1 MIADIRIDT
10 SYRDSLSKYSDSDLA
25 SVESVEIPWE
35 TLSLSSQIAR
45 MDRFPDV
52 KFTIL
57 VRDERMMASAADR
70 LGRTL
75 QLGVVCVQE
84 GGLTLVDRKHPKW
97 REFVQKNGPVVSRG
111 VLLQLLKRGI
121 KLGNHPPLALVV
133 DDMLVG
139 DIHVKDADVFLRLH
153 KMRGL

>member
-10 SYRDSLSKYSDSDLA
+10 SYRDSLSKYSDNDLA
-25 SVESVEIPWE
+25 FVESVEIPWE
-35 TLSLSSQIAR
+35 SSQIAK
-45 MDRFPDV
+45 MDRFPDM

-57 VRDERMMASAADR
+57 VRDERMMAQAADR

-75 QLGVVCVQE
+75 RLSVVCVQE
-84 GGLTLVDRKHPKW
+84 AGLTLVDRKHPKW
-97 REFVQKNGPVVSRG
+97 LEFVRKNGPVVSRG

-133 DDMLVG
+133 DDMLAG

-153 KMRGL
+153 KLRGL

>member
-1 MIADIRIDT
+1 
-10 SYRDSLSKYSDSDLA
+10 
-25 SVESVEIPWE
+25 
-35 TLSLSSQIAR
+35 
-45 MDRFPDV
+45 
-52 KFTIL
+52 
-57 VRDERMMASAADR
+57 MAQVADR

-97 REFVQKNGPVVSRG
+97 REFVQKNGSVMSRG

-133 DDMLVG
+133 DDILAG

-153 KMRGL
+153 KMRGM